1 MKCPYCN
8 SELIRVAPIA
18 SRCPNPDCPTMKQKM
33 PNNIWQDLIDGKK
46 AQQQLRTAKDR
57 CVKKVKA
64 KEREI
69 ANYVNGMFVRERE
82 IGTLQ
87 EQLKQTQDAL
97 NKISEIKEN
106 VEGCCAEIQQNLLP
120 EPPLTSDEKKIN
132 SEVGAI
138 DKYMSE
144 IDKIITDTKEQ

>member
-8 SELIRVAPIA
+8 FELTFCDQTVADKQVA
-18 SRCPNPDCPTMKQKM
+18 VCRNPECKYTGWHLPVEIFDEL
-33 PNNIWQDLIDGKK
+33 NAGKC
-46 AQQQLRTAKDR
+46 AAHNLS
-57 CVKKVKA
+57 V
-64 KEREI
+64 
-69 ANYVNGMFVRERE
+69 VREQFDR
-82 IGTLQ
+82 GYNTWVRSDNDLRQ
-87 EQLKQTQDAL
+87 KLKQAQDAL

-132 SEVGAI
+132 SEVDTI

>member
-8 SELIRVAPIA
+8 SEFLQYGKTLMCSSFECEFHHVPI
-18 SRCPNPDCPTMKQKM
+18 PLK
-33 PNNIWQDLIDGKK
+33 IWQDLIDGKK

-132 SEVGAI
+132 SEVDTI

-144 IDKIITDTKEQ
+144 IDKIITDTKE